1 MNGRSKR
8 CSLRVVVRQIVTVN
22 TTDTAN
28 PVNAANTANPVNAAN
43 TANTVNAA
51 NTADTANAVNP
62 ANDIGRFKQ
71 IK

>member
-28 PVNAANTANPVNAAN
+28 PVNAANTA
-43 TANTVNAA
+43 
-51 NTADTANAVNP
+51 DTANAVNP

>member
-22 TTDTAN
+22 
-28 PVNAANTANPVNAAN
+28 AANTANPVNAAN
-43 TANTVNAA
+43 TANPVNAA